1 VNQKKVKQIRAAL
14 AGVADAEMWDIIAEA
29 TGADMQTDNDGQLI
43 IYTDCYEE
51 GEEDPED

>member
-14 AGVADAEMWDIIAEA
+14 AGVADEEMWDIIAEA

-51 GEEDPED
+51 GEEEPED